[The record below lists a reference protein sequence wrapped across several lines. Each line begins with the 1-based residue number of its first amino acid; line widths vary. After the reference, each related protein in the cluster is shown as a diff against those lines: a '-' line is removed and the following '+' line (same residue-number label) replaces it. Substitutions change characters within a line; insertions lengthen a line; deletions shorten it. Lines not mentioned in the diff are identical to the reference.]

1 MSSKVP
7 PVRLAT
13 GVYLE
18 PGLDWASRALWLKI
32 FTLFAIAVFVGVC
45 VVVSEVRPAAL
56 VDGIPRMLGWMATA
70 WPPYGQELDVIAYRA
85 FETVAIA
92 TVGTLVAALLAAPLS
107 VLISNNISPMG
118 KFAWPVRWLCNACR
132 GIDTVVFAI
141 LFVAGTASEDS
152 ALDPK
157 AGPNVLMQLLLQHTK
172 APASKIMLL
181 FW

>member
-85 FETVAIA
+85 FETVA
-92 TVGTLVAALLAAPLS
+92 GCEDPGEHGQGFLAAVFFIAGKEDD
-107 VLISNNISPMG
+107 VLA
-118 KFAWPVRWLCNACR
+118 FAGAFFALVNHPIGSR
-132 GIDTVVFAI
+132 G
-141 LFVAGTASEDS
+141 
-152 ALDPK
+152 
-157 AGPNVLMQLLLQHTK
+157 
-172 APASKIMLL
+172 
-181 FW
+181 